1 MDFNHSTVSQTYLI
15 LISNKFYCML
25 IDGQFQFRP
34 MSIGTHGF
42 LPTKNEDG
50 TVEIIGSDTC
60 DEALSKL
67 QKICAA
73 LDRYPFDIDP
83 EYIND
88 GTQSS
93 RHICLRGFGNKQ
105 LDRADTLENQI
116 ELLVQPNTGSCEQS
130 TQYSNKLTD
139 PNYRT

>member
-1 MDFNHSTVSQTYLI
+1 MVRHDI
-15 LISNKFYCML
+15 YCML

-83 EYIND
+83 DD

-93 RHICLRGFGNKQ
+93 RHICLIGFGNKQ
-105 LDRADTLENQI
+105 LGRADTLESLKGKTITVSGNQI
-116 ELLVQPNTGSCEQS
+116 EILIQPNMYQGDLEFIV
-130 TQYSNKLTD
+130 NKLTD
-139 PNYRT
+139 PNYQRKD